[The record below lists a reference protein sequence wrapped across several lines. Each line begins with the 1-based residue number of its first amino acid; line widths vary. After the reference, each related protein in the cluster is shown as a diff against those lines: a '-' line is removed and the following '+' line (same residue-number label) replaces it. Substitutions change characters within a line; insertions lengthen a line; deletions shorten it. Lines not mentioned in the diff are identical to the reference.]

1 MQGINVADPSG
12 NGSLNITPTITLAE
26 MAVSEVYGTIQPD
39 IDVKPTEV
47 ELNNLPDFLQD
58 DEIRLDITNPVFSFN
73 ANNPLNTDVEMDGV
87 LTGYKD
93 GKVTKS

>member
-47 ELNNLPDFLQD
+47 ELNNLPDFHA
-58 DEIRLDITNPVFSFN
+58 RR
-73 ANNPLNTDVEMDGV
+73 
-87 LTGYKD
+87 
-93 GKVTKS
+93 